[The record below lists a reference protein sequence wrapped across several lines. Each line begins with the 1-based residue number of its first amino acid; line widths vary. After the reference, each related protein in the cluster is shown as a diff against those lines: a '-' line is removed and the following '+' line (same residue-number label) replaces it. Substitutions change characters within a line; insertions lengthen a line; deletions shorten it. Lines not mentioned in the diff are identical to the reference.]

1 MCVCVS
7 RVVSG
12 AYNAHRQ
19 ATRLCLSLMGV
30 NPNDGSEF
38 PLGWVNL
45 NLVDYNGNLR
55 MGVTSL
61 NLWPGEKANPIGT
74 LPPPLTAV
82 TTPLAADDHNFV
94 STQGLACRTT
104 SRRIRSS

>member
-1 MCVCVS
+1 
-7 RVVSG
+7 
-12 AYNAHRQ
+12 
-19 ATRLCLSLMGV
+19 MGV

-74 LPPPLTAV
+74 QQQLVA
-82 TTPLAADDHNFV
+82 LAPRPHY
-94 STQGLACRTT
+94 
-104 SRRIRSS
+104 

>member
-1 MCVCVS
+1 
-7 RVVSG
+7 
-12 AYNAHRQ
+12 
-19 ATRLCLSLMGV
+19 MGV

-74 LPPPLTAV
+74 VLPSPTLAAA
-82 TTPLAADDHNFV
+82 TTPAADDHNFV
-94 STQGLACRTT
+94 STQARACRTT